1 MQTSRSAATR
11 GPIKWVG
18 LIVCFD
24 PTYSQQT
31 RKNAMFQFLR
41 IDKALAPIL
50 LFVFVGCS
58 HGAEPPSP
66 PVGALRPTSA
76 PARFVKPDGSP
87 LNVAADGSLVE
98 GLVVARCVI
107 NEEGHVEQCKIIQN
121 PFATANDDFVA
132 VLQMQKYTPPLFE
145 GKPQRV
151 NYTFRTR
158 FKGAD
163 EYTNDL
169 RKICHVHEITGKSP
183 KLGLQAVAQWL
194 IDNIK
199 TPAAR
204 KRLSEL
210 PTADIPVWLQALRR
224 DASEKG
230 ISPCPFADTWEEFL
244 KRPASDGESQ

>member
-1 MQTSRSAATR
+1 M
-11 GPIKWVG
+11 
-18 LIVCFD
+18 
-24 PTYSQQT
+24 
-31 RKNAMFQFLR
+31 
-41 IDKALAPIL
+41 
-50 LFVFVGCS
+50 
-58 HGAEPPSP
+58 
-66 PVGALRPTSA
+66 
-76 PARFVKPDGSP
+76 
-87 LNVAADGSLVE
+87 NVAADGSLVD
-98 GLVVARCVI
+98 GVVVARCVI
-107 NEEGHVEQCKIIQN
+107 NEEGNVEQCKIIQN
-121 PFATANDDFVA
+121 PFATANEDFVV
-132 VLQMQKYTPPLFE
+132 VLQAQRLAPVVFE

-163 EYTNDL
+163 DYTNDL
-169 RKICHVHEITGKSP
+169 RKLCHVHEITGKSHE
-183 KLGLQAVAQWL
+183 LGLKAVAQWL
-194 IDNIK
+194 LDNIK